1 MRRRFSKFIF
11 GLFATCCASSAFA
24 TDLSNSVTGSVN
36 DGSSSLPYRLFEP
49 TGLSAG
55 QKAPLVLF
63 LHGMNDRGTD
73 NVAQTNW
80 MGGLVNAT
88 QSGPYASYVLAP
100 QIDTNSWFQSF
111 SSTPT
116 EAMKLTIDALKKVIN
131 TENIDTSRV
140 YVTGL
145 SMGGMGTWDILGR
158 EPKMFAAAVPMSGG
172 ADLKTASK
180 IKDIPIWAFH
190 GGADSVVPVSE
201 MRATIQAL
209 KDAGGSPKYTEVA
222 GADHA
227 IWGPIYADESNT
239 LYPWLFAQHLEDPSI
254 SSPAPVTAAA
264 SSVSVAA
271 EAAGAV
277 VVADVPEPASITCVA
292 LVGMALL
299 GRRTRRRTTR

>member
-1 MRRRFSKFIF
+1 MRRRFSKFIY
-11 GLFATCCASSAFA
+11 GLFATCVASSAFA
-24 TDLSNSVTGSVN
+24 TDLSNSVTGSVS
-36 DGSSSLPYRLFEP
+36 DGSSSIPYRLFEP
-49 TGLSAG
+49 QGLAAG

-63 LHGMNDRGTD
+63 LHGMNDSGTD

-88 QSGPYASYVLAP
+88 KGGQYASYVLAP
-100 QIDTNSWFQSF
+100 QIDTKSWFQSF

-145 SMGGMGTWDILGR
+145 SMGGMGTWDILAR
-158 EPKMFAAAVPMSGG
+158 EPQLFAAAVPMSGG
-172 ADLKTASK
+172 ADLKTVSK

-190 GGADSVVPVSE
+190 GGADSVVPVTE

-227 IWGPIYADESNT
+227 IWGPIYADAGNT
-239 LYPWLFAQHLEDPSI
+239 LYPWLFSQHSADELV
-254 SSPAPVTAAA
+254 ATAGET
-264 SSVSVAA
+264 SSVPVAP
-271 EAAGAV
+271 EASGAV
-277 VVADVPEPASITCVA
+277 VTADVPEPGSITCSA
-292 LVGMALL
+292 LVGIAVL
-299 GRRTRRRTTR
+299 GQRRSRRATR